1 MQLKI
6 TLLIKIEE
14 QSDKY
19 FDHFSDSMISA
30 SQKQNQMQRKTFEN
44 NLVIN
49 QLLKIIVQLLFT
61 KNILTQRKN
70 RFQKYNSD
78 LRKYFFSVKSVIRNQ
93 TKAKSNSN

>member
-1 MQLKI
+1 MQLKR
-6 TLLIKIEE
+6 TPLIKIEE

-30 SQKQNQMQRKTFEN
+30 SQKQNQMQKRKTFEN

-49 QLLKIIVQLLFT
+49 ELLKIIVQLLFT

-70 RFQKYNSD
+70 RFRKYNSD
-78 LRKYFFSVKSVIRNQ
+78 LRKYFFLS
-93 TKAKSNSN
+93 